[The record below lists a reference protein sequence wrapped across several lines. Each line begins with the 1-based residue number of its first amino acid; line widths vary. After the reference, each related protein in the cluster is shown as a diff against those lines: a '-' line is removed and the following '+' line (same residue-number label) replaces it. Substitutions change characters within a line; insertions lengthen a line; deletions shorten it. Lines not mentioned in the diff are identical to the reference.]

1 VSKTTMTAM
10 IAAMM
15 AISLPAAY
23 AQTSM
28 SPSAARD
35 SAATATSSAQMRP
48 DQIRA
53 SKFIGSTVYDVQNQN
68 MGSVK
73 DIIFDREG
81 RVDAAVVDV
90 GTFLGMGG
98 KYVAVKLNDIKMTN
112 NRLTLDMSKE
122 QLKGAREFKFS
133 ETSSTGTSVPPA
145 NRSSNPPATRQ

>member
-1 VSKTTMTAM
+1 MTAM
-10 IAAMM
+10 IVAMM
-15 AISLPAAY
+15 AISLPIAY
-23 AQTSM
+23 AQTST
-28 SPSAARD
+28 SPSTARG
-35 SAATATSSAQMRP
+35 SAATATATPPAQMRP

-73 DIIFDREG
+73 DVIFDREG

-98 KYVAVKLNDIKMTN
+98 KFVAVKLNDIKTTN

-122 QLKGAREFKFS
+122 QLKAAREFKFP
-133 ETSSTGTSVPPA
+133 ETSSTGTSAPPA